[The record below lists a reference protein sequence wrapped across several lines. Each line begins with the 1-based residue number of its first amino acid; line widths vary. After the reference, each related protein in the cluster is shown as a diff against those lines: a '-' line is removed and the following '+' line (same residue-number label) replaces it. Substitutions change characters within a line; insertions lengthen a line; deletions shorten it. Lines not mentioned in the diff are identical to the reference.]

1 VNEKQVQEWRKSKA
15 ALEKMPKSKK
25 VRRTGIASFLEL
37 EKELSDFVSER
48 RQNGY
53 IVTQTAIRLRA
64 MQMAKNDKYTLTDS
78 KFVASAGWC
87 SRFMNR
93 NGFCLRQR
101 TKIAQKLPKD
111 LEEKNWVNVDV
122 ALVKVRTDKCI
133 GKLQKVYSFET
144 PYIQKFQEDLKG
156 NTFKEHYQITKN
168 NFSLKKITKLFIDSL
183 VENIQCRFPADDLL
197 TSFGIL
203 AMRPI
208 SMMLKTEVDT
218 YWDEEIDKLC
228 TYYGEAKT
236 VQWEISRS
244 IEKKTSEPVID
255 SVKAKI
261 EWAFLKK
268 VVLAEKYPQGVMCKL
283 WHLIDHHHREDFPN
297 CSS

>member
-1 VNEKQVQEWRKSKA
+1 MNSVGSKRKHSAYDAAFKLKVIELAEANNNCAAARKFVVNEKQVQEWRKSKA

-111 LEEKNWVNVDV
+111 LEEKN
-122 ALVKVRTDKCI
+122 
-133 GKLQKVYSFET
+133 
-144 PYIQKFQEDLKG
+144 
-156 NTFKEHYQITKN
+156 
-168 NFSLKKITKLFIDSL
+168 
-183 VENIQCRFPADDLL
+183 
-197 TSFGIL
+197 
-203 AMRPI
+203 
-208 SMMLKTEVDT
+208 
-218 YWDEEIDKLC
+218 
-228 TYYGEAKT
+228 
-236 VQWEISRS
+236 
-244 IEKKTSEPVID
+244 
-255 SVKAKI
+255 
-261 EWAFLKK
+261 
-268 VVLAEKYPQGVMCKL
+268 
-283 WHLIDHHHREDFPN
+283 
-297 CSS
+297 